1 MPLVA
6 LVCAAALLQGC
17 QKVVKTASTSVSPC
31 FRVLPEA
38 HAAVGGQ
45 GKFVDVARV
54 QGRRVHGSVEPHEHV
69 SGADNIAGGRRRR
82 RPRQQGRRDVC
93 VVAYSGTFDPS
104 RIQHLVGRQQ
114 GKYAIV
120 IVGVTTQTRP
130 RRAPHRH
137 AAEPAPR
144 PLSRWGSGS
153 GAGVRSARRRGR
165 TDAPRAKRRG

>member
-1 MPLVA
+1 MRRAAASLVA

-54 QGRRVHGSVEPHEHV
+54 QGRRVTGLSNPT
-69 SGADNIAGGRRRR
+69 STSQAPTTSQGPTTTTAS
-82 RPRQQGRRDVC
+82 QGRRDVC

-120 IVGVTTQTRP
+120 IVGVTTRLV
-130 RRAPHRH
+130 RAVLLTDTLPS
-137 AAEPAPR
+137 
-144 PLSRWGSGS
+144 PL
-153 GAGVRSARRRGR
+153 
-165 TDAPRAKRRG
+165 RAH